1 MGYQYLMAK
10 LCLNMIVK
18 NEADKIVRCLESV
31 APYIDCYAIVD
42 TGSTDETKKTIETF
56 FAAKS
61 IPGKITD
68 VRFVNF
74 EQARNAGLKA
84 ARSLSTPFDYIFLL
98 DADMVLEVEDKQ
110 FRDKLTD
117 VAYDVIQKAG
127 GLSYF
132 NRRLVRRDQTGEYI
146 GVTHEYLNVPG
157 GSLLHGIFFTDHADG
172 ANRKDKFKRD
182 IKLLRAAIKKEPT
195 NSRYVY
201 YLAQSYRD
209 SGLWELAA
217 SAYLRRA
224 EAGGW
229 DEEAWSAR
237 FNYAHCLNAL
247 GDKAGFIRELL
258 TAYNQRPSRAETLYD
273 LAKHYREAGQQAT
286 SLLYSDAGMKIPYTT
301 DMLFVSDQVYHTGLR
316 EEYSICAFY
325 HPAHRQHGYSVC
337 SELAID
343 PQCTEWSRELAR
355 GNLFHYI
362 QPLKELCHS
371 FEPKQLEFVPK
382 DGYIPM
388 NPSII
393 TTDGRLTCIL
403 RSVNYTMDE
412 VGRYLIKGTNG
423 EANGTNPIHTRNYL
437 LRLDDAL
444 QVKVSYEILPPVD
457 FPPPKYNLVVG
468 FEDMRLFER
477 SGEWWTISNLREQN
491 PEGWC
496 EQHLAKITIVDEQ
509 DGPRVRL
516 SEILPILPTPQ
527 QHEKN
532 WMPWV
537 DGDKL
542 AFVYKLGQNINE
554 TGAVWHGPPVPF
566 AVDRLSG
573 GSQVIPFKGGWLAL
587 VHESRTRPGDGKRY
601 YQHRFVWWDAAKI
614 LRQISI
620 AFVLHDRQIEFA
632 AGLCWHPD
640 GKRLVVSYGIKDCEA
655 WLATIDWHDV
665 SELLAGL

>member
-1 MGYQYLMAK
+1 MAK

-18 NEADKIVRCLESV
+18 NEADKILRCLESV

-61 IPGKITD
+61 IPGE
-68 VRFVNF
+68 VMHVPFVNF

-84 ARSLSTPFDYIFLL
+84 ARASPATFDYILLL
-98 DADMVLEVEDKQ
+98 DADMVLEVEDKH
-110 FRDKLTD
+110 FKDNLTD

-132 NRRLVRRDQTGEYI
+132 NRRLIRRDQTGEYV

-157 GSLLHGIFFTDHADG
+157 GSLLHGIYFIDHADG
-172 ANRKDKFKRD
+172 TNRKDKFKRD
-182 IKLLRAAIKKEPT
+182 IKLLRAALKKEPT
-195 NSRYVY
+195 NERYMY
-201 YLAQSYRD
+201 YLAQSHRD
-209 SGLWELAA
+209 AGNMELAA
-217 SAYLRRA
+217 NWYLARA
-224 EAGGW
+224 NAGGW

-258 TAYNQRPSRAETLYD
+258 AAYNQRPSRAETLYD
-273 LAKHYREAGQQAT
+273 LAKYYREAGQQPT
-286 SLLYSDAGMKIPYTT
+286 SLLYSEPGMKIPYSK
-301 DMLFVSDQVYHTGLR
+301 DMLFVSDYVYHTGLR

-325 HPAHRQHGYSVC
+325 HPDHRQHGYQVC

-343 PQCTEWSRELAR
+343 RKCTEWSRELAR

-371 FEPKQLEFVPK
+371 FTPNQITYLPQA
-382 DGYIPM
+382 GYIPLNPAVM
-388 NPSII
+388 NM
-393 TTDGRLTCIL
+393 DGRLYCLL
-403 RSVNYTMDE
+403 RSVNYTIDE
-412 VGRYLIKGTNG
+412 AGRYLIRGTTG

-437 LRLDDAL
+437 LRLNADLAIAHGT
-444 QVKVSYEILPPVD
+444 EILPPAQW
-457 FPPPKYNLVVG
+457 PAPKYNLVVG
-468 FEDMRLFER
+468 FEDMRIFPWHGAIW
-477 SGEWWTISNLREQN
+477 SVSNVRDQN

-496 EQHLAKITIVDEQ
+496 EQYLAKIIATDEQ
-509 DGPRVRL
+509 GGTVLRPAEVLAMLPKPR
-516 SEILPILPTPQ
+516 

-542 AFVYKLGQNINE
+542 GFVYKIGKSAIDTDGTIFPEAQ
-554 TGAVWHGPPVPF
+554 TPF
-566 AVDRLSG
+566 ATEKLSG

-632 AGLCWHPD
+632 AGLAWHPD
-640 GKRLVVSYGIKDCEA
+640 GKRLVLSYGIRDCEA

-665 SELLAGL
+665 SELLAGHL